1 MSDERTRQTRPPAP
15 ANALRCAAA
24 AVLGLGVLASA
35 QAPRPNLVLIT
46 LDTVRADHLGS
57 YGDKAAATP
66 VLDRLAREGV
76 RFADATTHAPIT
88 GPAHAGILTG
98 LYPARFGIRDN
109 ASTPI
114 PPDAV
119 TLAEVLKGAGY
130 RTGGFVGAFILDRAY
145 GFDQG
150 FDVFDSEFKGF
161 DPRARLNAERPAAA
175 VVERAIA
182 WLKTLPQGQPFFA
195 WVHLYDAHSPY
206 TPPPPFDR
214 TFKDHPYDG
223 EIAGVDRAIGSLIA
237 LLEQRGLLDRTVVA
251 AVGDHGEGLGEHG
264 EDAHGVFLYDSVLRI
279 PWLMRLPGR
288 ERADTVI
295 REQVRAI
302 DLMPTVLDAL
312 QVAAPKGLDGE
323 SLLGVIRGRSRR
335 DLPPAYAETYYPKL
349 HYGWSE
355 LRAVRVGDWKFI
367 EAPRPELY
375 GLRNDPSEKIDVA
388 SRQAALS
395 GKLGAELAG
404 IASAWGRIPE
414 RPAAMPDRETLERL
428 QSLGY
433 VGFTAP
439 SAGTGRGPDP
449 KDMIVK
455 LGAFND
461 LLAGA
466 TADLRAGRRTAAA
479 DKLRRALAINERAYD
494 LHVTLA
500 DVYLELGRYP
510 QALGEYD
517 AAALLNPGSADP
529 LIGAASVFL
538 AQGETERATEKIDA
552 AERLA
557 PRSHEVLLQRGRVS
571 EKLGQDTEAFAYYA
585 RAISANPSDPRPR
598 VRLAG
603 MAVRLNAVDVAA
615 TQFTALL
622 ALGYQP
628 ARTHYGLGWVA
639 QTRGDRAT
647 ALREYRRALALDP
660 GLIVARDA
668 LARLEEKR

>member
-1 MSDERTRQTRPPAP
+1 MRHERSRGTGPHGPAC
-15 ANALRCAAA
+15 ALRCAAA
-24 AVLGLGVLASA
+24 VVLGLGVLASA
-35 QAPRPNLVLIT
+35 QDRRPNLVLVT

-109 ASTPI
+109 AATPI

-119 TLAEVLKGAGY
+119 TLAEVLKGARY
-130 RTGGFVGAFILDRAY
+130 RTGAFIGAFILDRAF

-161 DPRARLNAERPAAA
+161 DPRARLNAERPARA
-175 VVERAIA
+175 VVERTID
-182 WLKTLPQGQPFFA
+182 WLKTLPPNQPFFA

-223 EIAGVDRAIGSLIA
+223 EIAGVDQAIGSVIA
-237 LLEQRGLLDRTVVA
+237 VLEQRGLLENTLVVA
-251 AVGDHGEGLGEHG
+251 IGDHGEGLGEHG

-279 PWLMRLPGR
+279 PWVMRLPGK
-288 ERADTVI
+288 ERAGTVI
-295 REQVRAI
+295 GEQVRAV

-312 QVAAPKGLDGE
+312 QVAVPKALDGE
-323 SLLGVIRGRSRR
+323 DLLGVIRGRSRQ
-335 DLPPAYAETYYPKL
+335 DVPPAYAETYYPKL

-375 GLRNDPSEKIDVA
+375 GLRNDPSEKVDIA
-388 SRQAALS
+388 SKQAALS

-404 IASAWGRIPE
+404 IASAWGRVPE

-428 QSLGY
+428 RSLGY

-439 SAGTGRGPDP
+439 SAGAARGPDP

-455 LGAFND
+455 LGAFSD
-461 LLAGA
+461 LLIGA
-466 TADLRAGRRTAAA
+466 TTDLRSGRRTAAA
-479 DKLRRALAINERAYD
+479 DKLKRALAINERAYD

-500 DVYLELGRYP
+500 DVYLELGRYQ

-538 AQGETERATEKIDA
+538 SQGNTDKATEKIDA

-557 PRSHEVLLQRGRVS
+557 PRSHEILLQRGRVS
-571 EKLGQDTEAFAYYA
+571 EKRGRDTEAVAYYE
-585 RAISANPSDPRPR
+585 RAVAANPSDARPR
-598 VRLAG
+598 VRLAS

-639 QTRGDRAT
+639 QKRGDRA
-647 ALREYRRALALDP
+647 AAVREYRRALALDP
-660 GLIVARDA
+660 GLTVARDA